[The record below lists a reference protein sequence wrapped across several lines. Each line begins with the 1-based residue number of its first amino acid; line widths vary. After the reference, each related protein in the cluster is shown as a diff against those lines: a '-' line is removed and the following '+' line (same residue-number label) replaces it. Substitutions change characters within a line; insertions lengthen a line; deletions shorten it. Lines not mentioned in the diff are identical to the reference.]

1 MSWKDNF
8 KLFVVEI
15 NQTEHVWRTQLI
27 DIEETQKSFFSSLH
41 RNPESRDH
49 LDMGEVSP
57 LFTWQDSRCDEDFLA
72 SLPDP
77 ASHLRLATG
86 YGCATIFWLQ
96 RNKPGNDFLTIISL
110 ILLYNGD
117 LPYFVSLISIFVLN
131 GLINFNHHPS
141 PIRTKSN

>member
-96 RNKPGNDFLTIISL
+96 RNKPGNVFHMIISL
-110 ILLYNGD
+110 ILY
-117 LPYFVSLISIFVLN
+117 
-131 GLINFNHHPS
+131 
-141 PIRTKSN
+141 